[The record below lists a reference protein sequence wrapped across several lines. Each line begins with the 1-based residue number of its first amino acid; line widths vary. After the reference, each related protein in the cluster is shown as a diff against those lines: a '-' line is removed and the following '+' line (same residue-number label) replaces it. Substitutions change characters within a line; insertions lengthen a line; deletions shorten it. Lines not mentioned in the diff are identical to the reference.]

1 MISCLIDN
9 YPEYVSDII
18 NPIVDNQESIL
29 TRTEKLSQQ
38 VLTPKEQEWFMPLFR
53 NNINT
58 LTEISK
64 EKRNPKV

>member
-1 MISCLIDN
+1 MKTLQRLQDARECEEKTIDAL
-9 YPEYVSDII
+9 SR
-18 NPIVDNQESIL
+18 IL